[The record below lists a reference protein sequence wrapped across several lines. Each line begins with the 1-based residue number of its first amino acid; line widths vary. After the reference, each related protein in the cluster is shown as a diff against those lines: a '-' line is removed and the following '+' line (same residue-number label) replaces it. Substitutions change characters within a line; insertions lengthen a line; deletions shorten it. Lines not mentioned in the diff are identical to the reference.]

1 MKGRAEGQQRRAHTY
16 VVRTAHRAQREA
28 MGEIVA
34 FKYFPREVEAHG
46 ISRSEV
52 DVFALFFQSH
62 PHPHTQMPNL
72 QFASAKFIFVNVG

>member
-52 DVFALFFQSH
+52 DVFALSFFNPTLTPTPRCQICSLLLL
-62 PHPHTQMPNL
+62 NSFL
-72 QFASAKFIFVNVG
+72 